1 MKILLAGILLM
12 IVGCAHHQNTSIEPI
27 AAELRSAPVVANGLV
42 AGAPSEYNL
51 VLRRKGVDPDRALDP
66 QVRGIDI
73 PPGGSMEIIHVEG
86 FERVGDQV
94 AANTNI
100 ILTTGPQ
107 NPIVSTAGSGPQH
120 GDWRVEDDGAMTL
133 TVVANGAAG
142 LSGGRAQMMGV
153 KVIHVRPDPRSGEG
167 PAIFRNGAMGT
178 ALAIDVRIR
187 DAQGVV
193 VAEGRATAPVT
204 PANQPKVFV
213 SNSRLQTKQQGR
225 PEVEAALIESVD
237 FQRVGPGTRLDQV
250 TSSGSNQAPTFIL
263 FASASAQPDPF
274 VPQAGIAGVG
284 LRLDQIDPARGV
296 LVRDANDDLTL
307 GADEPVIGSV
317 EIKAP
322 DGAAPRLLPTSSL
335 TVSGDGSAAPNGSQL
350 VLPFQVGEK
359 TGRYALI
366 VSLDGGNRATITTYV
381 E

>member
-1 MKILLAGILLM
+1 MKNLFAGIFLM
-12 IVGCAHHQNTSIEPI
+12 IVGCVPHQDTSLEPI

-66 QVRGIDI
+66 QVNGVDI
-73 PPGGSMEIIHVEG
+73 PPGGSLEIIHVEG
-86 FERVGDQV
+86 FERVGDPV

-133 TVVANGAAG
+133 TVVAHGAAG
-142 LSGGRAQMMGV
+142 LSGGRAQIMDI

-204 PANQPKVFV
+204 PANQPKVFI

-237 FQRVGPGTRLDQV
+237 FQRVGPGSRLDQV

-263 FASASAQPDPF
+263 FAPASAQPDPF
-274 VPQAGIAGVG
+274 VPQAGIARVR

-350 VLPFQVGEK
+350 VLPIQVGEK